1 MNEEDLLGDDPELT
15 DGADPTEEMYEHYSV
30 TVDKGQN
37 LLRIDKFLTNRMEG
51 ASRNRIQTAADAGNI
66 LVNGVPVKSSYKVKP
81 LDRVSI
87 VMPYPLREVEI
98 IPENI
103 PLDIRYEDDDLII
116 VNKPAAMVA
125 ASRSRELFG
134 NAGQRVDLSSEG
146 SAAVPRRRYAG
157 RFGAPNRQEYVRYPR
172 SCQERTVACA
182 PGQTVFRSFDPS
194 GLSCA
199 GVGQYG
205 GRRGHGRRKYRPQRA
220 RRLKMAVFPDGDG
233 GKHAVTHYR
242 VLERLGYV
250 NLIECRLETGRT
262 HQIRVHM
269 EYIGH
274 PLFNDERYGGDRIL
288 KGTTFSKYKQ
298 FVENCFR
305 TMPRHGLHAR
315 SLGFI
320 HPATGKEVF
329 FESEMPDDMRTVLD
343 RWRNYVSARPEEGV
357 VDGGER
363 GETKR
368 ADFLNP
374 PFPFLFR
381 DDHRYLDVGRN
392 RRLRI

>member
-116 VNKPAAMVA
+116 VNKPAGMV
-125 ASRSRELFG
+125 
-134 NAGQRVDLSSEG
+134 VH
-146 SAAVPRRRYAG
+146 P
-157 RFGAPNRQEYVRYPR
+157 
-172 SCQERTVACA
+172 
-182 PGQTVFRSFDPS
+182 
-194 GLSCA
+194 
-199 GVGQYG
+199 
-205 GRRGHGRRKYRPQRA
+205 GHGNYSGTLVNALTYHLKDLPLFRDGDMRA
-220 RRLKMAVFPDGDG
+220 GLVHRIDKNTSGILVVAKNERAHARLAKQFFDHSIHRVYHALVWGNMEADEGTVVGNIGRSVRDRLKMAVFPDGDG

-320 HPATGKEVF
+320 HPATGKDVF

-343 RWRNYVSARPEEGV
+343 RWRNYVSARPEK
-357 VDGGER
+357 GGC
-363 GETKR
+363 
-368 ADFLNP
+368 
-374 PFPFLFR
+374 
-381 DDHRYLDVGRN
+381 
-392 RRLRI
+392 